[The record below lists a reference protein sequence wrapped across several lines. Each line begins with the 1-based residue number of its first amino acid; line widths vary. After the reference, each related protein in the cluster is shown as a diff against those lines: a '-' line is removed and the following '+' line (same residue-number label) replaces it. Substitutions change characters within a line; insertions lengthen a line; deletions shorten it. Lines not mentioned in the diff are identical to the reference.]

1 MPAAIDH
8 PLLFGPLVFVLLL
21 AAGFMGAWIRSMH
34 ERTVVEASDSF
45 KTLEGSV
52 LGLLALLLGFSF
64 AMAVSRYDTRK
75 QLELDEANAIG
86 TTWLRTS
93 TLDEP
98 ARTPSRDVLR
108 DYVPVRLAYFTAGT
122 SRAAV
127 DDSLSRAG
135 ILQGKLW
142 NLAMGTSNG
151 QPNPYKALY
160 MSSLNDMIDLSEKRT
175 ATSFEDRIPS
185 AAWLLLIFMAVTGSL
200 LVGIGL
206 SVPSR
211 SLLMV
216 VPLVMAATL
225 TLILD
230 IDSPRSGFVTV
241 YQSSM
246 TRVAD
251 QIAATPR

>member
-1 MPAAIDH
+1 MPAALDH
-8 PLLFGPLVFVLLL
+8 PLIFGPLVFLLLL
-21 AAGFMGAWIRSMH
+21 AAGTIGAWIRST
-34 ERTVVEASDSF
+34 RQTTVTEASDSF
-45 KTLEGSV
+45 KTLEGAV
-52 LGLLALLLGFSF
+52 LGLLSLLLGFSF
-64 AMAVSRYDTRK
+64 AMAVSRYDARK

-93 TLDEP
+93 ALEEP
-98 ARTPSRDVLR
+98 IRTQSRGVLR
-108 DYVPVRLAYFTAGT
+108 QYVPIRLQFFTAG
-122 SRAAV
+122 SDRGAV
-127 DDSLSRAG
+127 DASLSRAG
-135 ILQGKLW
+135 TLQTKLW
-142 NLAMGTSNG
+142 NLAMDPADG
-151 QPNPYKALY
+151 QPNPYKSLY
-160 MSSLNDMIDLSEKRT
+160 LASLNDTIDLSEKRT

-185 AAWLLLIFMAVTGSL
+185 AAWALLLFMAVTGSL

-211 SLLMV
+211 KLLIV

-251 QIAATPR
+251 QIAKAPQ

>member
-1 MPAAIDH
+1 M
-8 PLLFGPLVFVLLL
+8 
-21 AAGFMGAWIRSMH
+21 
-34 ERTVVEASDSF
+34 DS
-45 KTLEGSV
+45 
-52 LGLLALLLGFSF
+52 
-64 AMAVSRYDTRK
+64 
-75 QLELDEANAIG
+75 
-86 TTWLRTS
+86 
-93 TLDEP
+93 
-98 ARTPSRDVLR
+98 
-108 DYVPVRLAYFTAGT
+108 
-122 SRAAV
+122 
-127 DDSLSRAG
+127 
-135 ILQGKLW
+135 
-142 NLAMGTSNG
+142 SNG

-160 MSSLNDMIDLSEKRT
+160 VSSLNDTFDISEKRT

-185 AAWLLLIFMAVTGSL
+185 AAWMLLIFMAVTGSL

-211 SLLMV
+211 SLLVV

-251 QIAATPR
+251 QIASTPR